1 MKTSDIETSK
11 PWHWKPVGRQLRPY
25 VIDPVTVT
33 KYPLAEEP
41 LPPYA
46 DADEGRLFLLDPIHP
61 HLLAL
66 TPGDPDSFL
75 AFATQFGLREL
86 VEWAIDQDLPALV
99 SIISRYDSGYR
110 HFAPET
116 FAEVWTDRHVVH
128 AVTEEQ
134 ALLREVFREAQGHE
148 ARDAT
153 RVVLSHGWGHG
164 AFQIRLGRDEA
175 SDALYEEPLHVWSRA
190 WFELFE
196 GVIGDRL
203 PTACAYCGEP
213 FMSQRSNAAYCP
225 GKGCQELAYDARRSK
240 TPERREY
247 QREYKQRQR
256 RKQQSKRPTSDDEK
270 GDNNGIN

>member
-1 MKTSDIETSK
+1 MKTSNIETSK

-41 LPPYA
+41 LPPYV
-46 DADEGRLFLLDPIHP
+46 DPDEGRLFLLDPIHP

-86 VEWAIDQDLPALV
+86 VEWAIDQDLPTLV

-116 FAEVWTDRHVVH
+116 FAKAWTNPHVVR

-134 ALLREVFREAQGHE
+134 TLLREAFDKAQNHD
-148 ARDAT
+148 ACDAT
-153 RVVLSHGWGHG
+153 RIVLSHGWGHG
-164 AFQIRLGRDEA
+164 AFQIQLGLDEA
-175 SDALYEEPLHVWSRA
+175 NGVLYEEPLHVWSRA
-190 WFELFE
+190 WFELLK
-196 GVIGDRL
+196 GLTDNQ
-203 PTACAYCGEP
+203 PSTTCAYCGEP
-213 FMSQRSNAAYCP
+213 FIPRKRNAAYCP

-240 TPERREY
+240 TPKRREY

-256 RKQQSKRPTSDDEK
+256 REQQSKRPTNDDEK
-270 GDNNGIN
+270 GDSNGID